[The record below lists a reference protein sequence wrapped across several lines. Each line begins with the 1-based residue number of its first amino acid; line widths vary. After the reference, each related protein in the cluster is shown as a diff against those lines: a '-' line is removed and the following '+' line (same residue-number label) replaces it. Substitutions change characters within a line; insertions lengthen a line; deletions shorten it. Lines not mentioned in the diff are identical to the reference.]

1 MHKLHGVFLCIF
13 YITDYA
19 QITVKCVKKEQTM
32 YKINFITFGCK
43 VNHYETECM
52 KSLFREASYEI
63 TEELSEAD
71 AVVINS
77 CTVTSSGDSRALAAL
92 RKTRAALPDAVI
104 ALTGCYPQANR
115 EEAAKLSEAD
125 IIAGTKSRAHIV
137 ELVGDCLENRTRIVE
152 LSDYSAEDI
161 FEPLKCTRF
170 DSNTR
175 AFVKIQDGCNQF
187 CSYCM
192 IPFAR
197 GRCRSKPVDVLREE
211 IRAIAENG
219 VKEIVLSGINLAF
232 YGREWGLD
240 LADAAELCAETEGIE
255 RIRLGSLEPEMMSEE
270 LLRRLKVLPQ
280 FCPQFHLSLQS
291 GCERTLKA
299 MNRKYTAEEYL
310 ALTER
315 IRSIFPDCSFTTDV
329 MVGFPQETEADHA
342 ESVEFIRRIGFA
354 KVHVFRYSRRKGT
367 RADKMDGQVPESVK
381 TLRWQEMTAAAD
393 ETREKYL
400 SSLVGKTVPVLFER
414 ENSTEFH
421 RGYAPDYT
429 LIKISRK
436 NPEKSLRNQI
446 ISVIIEEYGHE
457 CCIGSA
463 VPDV

>member
-1 MHKLHGVFLCIF
+1 
-13 YITDYA
+13 
-19 QITVKCVKKEQTM
+19 M
-32 YKINFITFGCK
+32 YKVYFITFGCK

-52 KSLFREASYEI
+52 KSLFRGSGYEI
-63 TEELSEAD
+63 VEEMTEAD
-71 AVVINS
+71 AIVINS

-92 RKTRAALPDAVI
+92 RKARSAMPQAVI

-115 EEAAKLSEAD
+115 EEAADLPEAD
-125 IIAGTKSRAHIV
+125 IIAGTKNRAHIA
-137 ELVGDCLENRTRIVE
+137 ELVGGCLENRSRVVE
-152 LSDYSAEDI
+152 LSDYSSDDV

-197 GRCRSKPVDVLREE
+197 GRCRSKPVEVLREE
-211 IRAIAENG
+211 VQAIAAGG

-240 LADAAELCAETEGIE
+240 LADAAEICAETAGIE
-255 RIRLGSLEPEMMSEE
+255 RIRLGSLESEMMSEE
-270 LLRRLKVLPQ
+270 LLMRLKAMPQ

-299 MNRKYTAEEYL
+299 MNRKYTAAEYL

-329 MVGFPQETEADHA
+329 MVGFPQETDEDHA
-342 ESVEFIRRIGFA
+342 ESVRFIEKVGFS

-367 RADKMDGQVPESVK
+367 RADKMDGQIPESVK
-381 TLRWQEMTAAAD
+381 TVRWQEMTAAAD

-400 SSLVGKTVPVLFER
+400 SSLVGKTVSVLFER

-429 LIKISRK
+429 QIKISRK

-446 ISVIIEEYGHE
+446 ISVIIEEYGHDF
-457 CCIGSA
+457 CLGRA
-463 VPDV
+463 VDDIY

>member
-1 MHKLHGVFLCIF
+1 
-13 YITDYA
+13 
-19 QITVKCVKKEQTM
+19 M

-63 TEELSEAD
+63 TEEMSEAD

-270 LLRRLKVLPQ
+270 LLGRLKALRQ

-436 NPEKSLRNQI
+436 NPEKSLRNRI
-446 ISVIIEEYGHE
+446 ISVIIEEYGHDF
-457 CCIGSA
+457 CLGRP
-463 VPDV
+463 VGNVY

>member
-1 MHKLHGVFLCIF
+1 
-13 YITDYA
+13 
-19 QITVKCVKKEQTM
+19 M
-32 YKINFITFGCK
+32 YKVYFITFGCK

-52 KSLFREASYEI
+52 KELFRSADFDIVGEGEA
-63 TEELSEAD
+63 AD

-104 ALTGCYPQANR
+104 ALTGCYPQANPG
-115 EEAAKLSEAD
+115 EASTLSEAD
-125 IIAGTKSRAHIV
+125 IIAGTKYRSHIV
-137 ELVGDCLENRTRIVE
+137 AMVQSCLTERRRMVE
-152 LSDYSAEDI
+152 LSEYTSSDL
-161 FEPLKCTRF
+161 FEPLRCSRF

-175 AFVKIQDGCNQF
+175 AFVKIQDGCDQF

-197 GRCRSKPVDVLREE
+197 GRCRSKPLDVLREE
-211 IRAIAENG
+211 VREIAAGG

-232 YGREWGLD
+232 FGREWGGD
-240 LADAAELCAETEGIE
+240 LADAAEICAETAGIE
-255 RIRLGSLEPEMMSEE
+255 RIRLGSLEPEKMSEE
-270 LLRRLKVLPQ
+270 LLMRLRALPQ

-291 GCERTLKA
+291 GCDRTLKA
-299 MNRKYTAEEYL
+299 MNRRYTAAEYR

-315 IRSIFPDCSFTTDV
+315 IRSIFPQCSFTTDV
-329 MVGFPQETEADHA
+329 MVGFPQETDADHA
-342 ESVEFIRRIGFA
+342 ESVEFIRETGFA

-367 RADKMDGQVPESVK
+367 RADRMTGQVAESVK
-381 TLRWQEMTAAAD
+381 TLRWQEMTAAAE

-400 SSLVGKTVPVLFER
+400 RSLVGRTVPVLFER

-429 LIKISRK
+429 LVKISRK
-436 NPEKSLRNQI
+436 NPEKSLRNRI
-446 ISVIIEEYGHE
+446 ISVIIEEYGHDF
-457 CCIGSA
+457 CIGRP
-463 VPDV
+463 VDDIY

>member
-1 MHKLHGVFLCIF
+1 
-13 YITDYA
+13 
-19 QITVKCVKKEQTM
+19 M

-63 TEELSEAD
+63 TEEMSEAD

-240 LADAAELCAETEGIE
+240 LADAAELCAENEGIE

-270 LLRRLKVLPQ
+270 LLGRLKALPQ

-329 MVGFPQETEADHA
+329 MVGFPQETDDDHA

-436 NPEKSLRNQI
+436 NPEKSLRNRI
-446 ISVIIEEYGHE
+446 ISVIIEEYGHD
-457 CCIGSA
+457 CCLGRP
-463 VPDV
+463 VGNVY

>member
-1 MHKLHGVFLCIF
+1 
-13 YITDYA
+13 
-19 QITVKCVKKEQTM
+19 M
-32 YKINFITFGCK
+32 YKIYFITFGCK

-52 KSLFREASYEI
+52 KSLFREADFEI
-63 TEELSEAD
+63 TDIPDDAD

-92 RKTRAALPDAVI
+92 RKTRAAFPNVVI

-115 EEAAKLSEAD
+115 EEAEKLTDAD
-125 IIAGTKSRAHIV
+125 IIAGTKYRSRIVGMVKNCLETRSHIV
-137 ELVGDCLENRTRIVE
+137 EIE
-152 LSDYSAEDI
+152 DYGKGDI

-175 AFVKIQDGCNQF
+175 AFVKIQDGCDQF
-187 CSYCM
+187 CSYCL

-197 GRCRSKPVDVLREE
+197 GRCRSKPIEVLRDEV
-211 IRAIAENG
+211 RAIAEGG

-232 YGREWGLD
+232 YGREWGGD
-240 LADAAELCAETEGIE
+240 LADAVELCAAEKGIE

-270 LLRRLKVLPQ
+270 LLMRLKAVKQ

-299 MNRKYTAEEYL
+299 MNRKYTAAEYL

-315 IRSIFPDCSFTTDV
+315 IRGVFPECSFTTDV
-329 MVGFPQETEADHA
+329 MVGFPQETDADHA

-367 RADKMDGQVPESVK
+367 RADKMSGQVSESVK
-381 TLRWQEMTAAAD
+381 TVRWQEMTAAAD

-400 SSLVGKTVPVLFER
+400 ASLVGKRAEVLFER

-446 ISVIIEEYGHE
+446 ISVIIEECGHD
-457 CCIGSA
+457 CCFGSIA
-463 VPDV
+463 DDLC

>member
-1 MHKLHGVFLCIF
+1 
-13 YITDYA
+13 
-19 QITVKCVKKEQTM
+19 M
-32 YKINFITFGCK
+32 YKVYFITFGCK

-52 KSLFREASYEI
+52 KSLFRESGYEI
-63 TEELSEAD
+63 VEEMTEAD

-92 RKTRAALPDAVI
+92 RKARAAMPQAVI

-115 EEAAKLSEAD
+115 EEAAKLPEAD
-125 IIAGTKSRAHIV
+125 IIAGTKNRAHIA
-137 ELVGDCLENRTRIVE
+137 ELVSACLLERSRIVE
-152 LSDYSAEDI
+152 LSDYSTEDI

-187 CSYCM
+187 CSYCL

-211 IRAIAENG
+211 VREIAASG

-232 YGREWGLD
+232 YGREWGGD
-240 LADAAELCAETEGIE
+240 LADAAEICAGTTGIE

-270 LLRRLKVLPQ
+270 LLMRLKALPQ

-299 MNRKYTAEEYL
+299 MNRKYTAVEYRE
-310 ALTER
+310 LTER
-315 IRSIFPDCSFTTDV
+315 IRRIFPDCSFTTDV
-329 MVGFPQETEADHA
+329 MVGFPQETDDDHA
-342 ESVEFIRRIGFA
+342 ESVKFVKEIGFS

-367 RADKMDGQVPESVK
+367 RADKMDGQVPESIK
-381 TLRWQEMTAAAD
+381 TQRWQEMTAAAD

-429 LIKISRK
+429 QIKISRK

-446 ISVIIEEYGHE
+446 ISVIIESSSSEE
-457 CCIGSA
+457 CFGT
-463 VPDV
+463 PEHLPY

>member
-1 MHKLHGVFLCIF
+1 
-13 YITDYA
+13 
-19 QITVKCVKKEQTM
+19 M

-63 TEELSEAD
+63 TEEISEAD

-436 NPEKSLRNQI
+436 NPEKSLRNRI
-446 ISVIIEEYGHE
+446 ISVIIEEYGHD